1 MYRPQV
7 FILPVDKQSVLLYR
21 ERSSTS
27 LITTLHSRTISQ
39 IYNLFLINFLG
50 YQSLKYTHTN
60 DVSLIHSFS
69 ATNIIL
75 HQMLNNT
82 NCKSVSI
89 TQESCFMG
97 QGWWLIWANKHL
109 KNWKLHT
116 KNDHVTAQKIA
127 LIDTDIR
134 ALVLFF

>member
-50 YQSLKYTHTN
+50 YQSLKYSVTLPN
-60 DVSLIHSFS
+60 SFFLCYKY
-69 ATNIIL
+69 NITS
-75 HQMLNNT
+75 N
-82 NCKSVSI
+82 
-89 TQESCFMG
+89 
-97 QGWWLIWANKHL
+97 A
-109 KNWKLHT
+109 
-116 KNDHVTAQKIA
+116 
-127 LIDTDIR
+127 
-134 ALVLFF
+134 

>member
-39 IYNLFLINFLG
+39 IYNLFLINFFRI
-50 YQSLKYTHTN
+50 SILKDTYTN
-60 DVSLIHSFS
+60 DVIHSFS

-97 QGWWLIWANKHL
+97 QGW
-109 KNWKLHT
+109 
-116 KNDHVTAQKIA
+116 
-127 LIDTDIR
+127 
-134 ALVLFF
+134 

>member
-50 YQSLKYTHTN
+50 YQSLKYTH
-60 DVSLIHSFS
+60 IP
-69 ATNIIL
+69 
-75 HQMLNNT
+75 
-82 NCKSVSI
+82 
-89 TQESCFMG
+89 
-97 QGWWLIWANKHL
+97 
-109 KNWKLHT
+109 
-116 KNDHVTAQKIA
+116 
-127 LIDTDIR
+127 
-134 ALVLFF
+134 

>member
-50 YQSLKYTHTN
+50 YQS
-60 DVSLIHSFS
+60 
-69 ATNIIL
+69 
-75 HQMLNNT
+75 
-82 NCKSVSI
+82 
-89 TQESCFMG
+89 
-97 QGWWLIWANKHL
+97 
-109 KNWKLHT
+109 
-116 KNDHVTAQKIA
+116 
-127 LIDTDIR
+127 
-134 ALVLFF
+134 